1 MSCVVYPLYSTP
13 LFQKTSLAR
22 EVFFALFGVVLEPNS
37 DVQPDLFV
45 ALDANLPNLREDG
58 FFGAPDLII
67 EIISPSSMKLDR
79 ITKVKLY
86 ERTGVGEYWIADT
99 KNQSIEVYG
108 RVNGVYDLV
117 SLAVETGAVTSA
129 VLPGLSVEVA
139 HVFA

>member
-1 MSCVVYPLYSTP
+1 M
-13 LFQKTSLAR
+13 
-22 EVFFALFGVVLEPNS
+22 
-37 DVQPDLFV
+37 QPDLFV